1 MLKTR
6 DERGGGLPKGAG
18 VGCLAGFVVRD
29 RALQKRGTGPRVRG
43 TGRRLG
49 NPGRVLG
56 AHCRVLAAIKANV
69 CYISNGATW
78 KIGSGSG
85 GGLPGFQY

>member
-6 DERGGGLPKGAG
+6 DERGGGLPKGG
-18 VGCLAGFVVRD
+18 RVGCLEVFEVGD
-29 RALQKRGTGPRVRG
+29 RVLQGRGTGPRVRG

-56 AHCRVLAAIKANV
+56 AHCRVLAAHGRV
-69 CYISNGATW
+69 LGERVMDE
-78 KIGSGSG
+78 GSRQRWT
-85 GGLPGFQY
+85 P